1 MSYYRS
7 YLNKNNTL
15 LKNSRINTAKNPNTE
30 IYYGNSFSRF
40 IFEVDLTDLKN
51 KIENGD
57 LILNEQ
63 TKHYLNFTNTIFGDE
78 YYLGKT
84 NTRNRERASS
94 FDLILFKINEFWDE
108 GVGFNYNELSSTLLG
123 DRTISLTA
131 SNWFNKTSLE
141 NWTEFGSYTTPEI
154 LKTIHFDNGN
164 ENIKEDLTDYINTI
178 LTGETTDYGLGLS
191 FPLEYESLIN
201 TEEKS
206 VAFFT
211 KYTQTFFEPFVESV
225 FYDNIIDDRHT
236 FILEKDN
243 NLYLYVFKNGNP
255 YNLDQIPTVN
265 ILDSN
270 KNVIETLTGIT
281 STKIRKGVYSITLN
295 ISGDIC
301 NGKTFLYDKWTNIFI
316 DGISIEDKIQKFN
329 PKPYSSLYD
338 IGEYEMEDDK
348 YVLQFYGIKLNE
360 KIKRGEQ
367 RNIVVSL
374 KSITTRNKVLVDDI
388 FYRLYVR
395 EGKVQVNVF
404 DWTLLDKTTE
414 NSFILD
420 TSYLIPKEYFIEI
433 KSVQNNQIFIF
444 NDEIKFEIVSE
455 K

>member
-123 DRTISLTA
+123 DRTISLIA

-164 ENIKEDLTDYINTI
+164 ENIKEDLTD
-178 LTGETTDYGLGLS
+178 
-191 FPLEYESLIN
+191 
-201 TEEKS
+201 
-206 VAFFT
+206 
-211 KYTQTFFEPFVESV
+211 
-225 FYDNIIDDRHT
+225 
-236 FILEKDN
+236 
-243 NLYLYVFKNGNP
+243 
-255 YNLDQIPTVN
+255 
-265 ILDSN
+265 
-270 KNVIETLTGIT
+270 
-281 STKIRKGVYSITLN
+281 
-295 ISGDIC
+295 
-301 NGKTFLYDKWTNIFI
+301 
-316 DGISIEDKIQKFN
+316 
-329 PKPYSSLYD
+329 
-338 IGEYEMEDDK
+338 
-348 YVLQFYGIKLNE
+348 
-360 KIKRGEQ
+360 
-367 RNIVVSL
+367 
-374 KSITTRNKVLVDDI
+374 
-388 FYRLYVR
+388 
-395 EGKVQVNVF
+395 
-404 DWTLLDKTTE
+404 
-414 NSFILD
+414 
-420 TSYLIPKEYFIEI
+420 
-433 KSVQNNQIFIF
+433 
-444 NDEIKFEIVSE
+444 
-455 K
+455 